1 MKSIFRKV
9 IFSLLVAAI
18 VTVVSMP
25 FAAESVQAA
34 KCLNAGRLVD
44 CDTIFGNRPKS
55 QDSHTGPAIVPEP
68 SSSQTVW
75 WSGVSSDLS
84 DAILQLSRQ
93 NRTIKQVAFT
103 AEGGWLILFL
113 DTGEKGMPVKEN
125 GLCAAARGQAGMSAR
140 GVSPSQCVKS
150 VESGPIATMPT
161 EQRTVERQPKDQGNR
176 WHVGKRCV
184 IEYAHVPGD
193 GAE

>member
-1 MKSIFRKV
+1 MVEISFIG
-9 IFSLLVAAI
+9 I
-18 VTVVSMP
+18 
-25 FAAESVQAA
+25 EE
-34 KCLNAGRLVD
+34 
-44 CDTIFGNRPKS
+44 
-55 QDSHTGPAIVPEP
+55 QDAMIE
-68 SSSQTVW
+68 
-75 WSGVSSDLS
+75 
-84 DAILQLSRQ
+84 
-93 NRTIKQVAFT
+93 
-103 AEGGWLILFL
+103 L